1 MQKFNKTNLFL
12 FAIGVFT
19 NIYVSKAQLSTTPSG
34 GNFKASVSE
43 QIGLADVKVTYSR
56 PGVKGREGKI
66 FGTQVAHYGF
76 IDQGFG
82 PSKAAPWRAGANE
95 CTNIT
100 LSQSVEIEGKT
111 LPAGTYGLFM
121 GLSENDVTLIF
132 SKNATAWGSYTYLE
146 SEDVLRVN
154 VKPLKGQPLTE
165 RLKFEFS
172 NQTES
177 SAELALLWEYWK
189 IPMKISVDVVA
200 QQLASFRSEIRT
212 DKGFSTLAFQQAAQY
227 CLDKNVNLEEGAKW
241 AESAISETYIG
252 EKSFGTLSLKS
263 KFLDKMGK
271 ADEASNLMKQAV
283 ALGTANEVHGYGRQ
297 LMQAKKLDAALE
309 IFKLNE
315 TKNPTEYAPK
325 VGMARILSAMGK
337 YKEALKFAKLA
348 QTLVGSNAQEKSNI
362 ETIIKKLIEGK
373 DVN

>member
-1 MQKFNKTNLFL
+1 MQEKQT
-12 FAIGVFT
+12 T
-19 NIYVSKAQLSTTPSG
+19 YVTRLSPR
-34 GNFKASVSE
+34 
-43 QIGLADVKVTYSR
+43 Q
-56 PGVKGREGKI
+56 
-66 FGTQVAHYGF
+66 
-76 IDQGFG
+76 
-82 PSKAAPWRAGANE
+82 
-95 CTNIT
+95 
-100 LSQSVEIEGKT
+100 
-111 LPAGTYGLFM
+111 
-121 GLSENDVTLIF
+121 
-132 SKNATAWGSYTYLE
+132 
-146 SEDVLRVN
+146 
-154 VKPLKGQPLTE
+154 
-165 RLKFEFS
+165 
-172 NQTES
+172 
-177 SAELALLWEYWK
+177 
-189 IPMKISVDVVA
+189 
-200 QQLASFRSEIRT
+200 
-212 DKGFSTLAFQQAAQY
+212 
-227 CLDKNVNLEEGAKW
+227 NVNLEEGAKW

-362 ETIIKKLIEGK
+362 ETIIKKLMEGK